1 MLILRASE
9 KVRVNI
15 FKTLRKDDCRM
26 ASLGLPQDINFEP
39 LVCIFIFTAL
49 FSILFHQLCQ
59 KHQRV
64 SCFIVLGF
72 WRNVPKMSYKGP
84 KVTYGGW
91 RYTDVPR
98 RSILNINTK
107 HISMVIFSV
116 LVYQIC
122 VLDTKKLVF
131 VYSFS
136 FGETSYE
143 RSKIV

>member
-1 MLILRASE
+1 
-9 KVRVNI
+9 
-15 FKTLRKDDCRM
+15 
-26 ASLGLPQDINFEP
+26 
-39 LVCIFIFTAL
+39 
-49 FSILFHQLCQ
+49 
-59 KHQRV
+59 
-64 SCFIVLGF
+64 
-72 WRNVPKMSYKGP
+72 MSYKGP
-84 KVTYGGW
+84 KVTHGGW